1 MTSAK
6 VDYFIS
12 FTGVNADWAAWINDA
27 LEEGGYRTVIQ
38 LLDFAV
44 GGNFVVDMDMALHNA
59 ERIILVLTPAFLK
72 SGMTKAEW
80 TAVFSQDPNGSRRL
94 IVPVMVE
101 PTSVEGLLGP
111 RTYISLVGLDS
122 DTARRTLLDSL
133 QPARS
138 RPRSRAPFPGAR

>member
-1 MTSAK
+1 MTSAT

-12 FTGVNADWAAWINDA
+12 YTGVNADWAAWINDA
-27 LEEGGYRTVIQ
+27 LEDAGYRTVVQ
-38 LLDFAV
+38 LLDFTA
-44 GGNFVVDMDMALHNA
+44 GGNFVTDMDTALHNA
-59 ERIILVLTPAFLK
+59 ERIILVLTPTYLK

-80 TAVFSQDPNGSRRL
+80 TAVFSRDPDGSRRL
-94 IVPVMVE
+94 IIPVMVE

-111 RTYISLVGLDS
+111 RTRVSLVGLDS

-138 RPRSRAPFPGAR
+138 RPRSRAPFPGA